1 MRLEVHAQLT
11 QCLKGEGQTFFRWPA
26 DVGSKNEI
34 TVEGMLGE
42 WDNFTRDI
50 GNETLLSATQQP
62 KEWEQYS
69 YSPIARR

>member
-1 MRLEVHAQLT
+1 MAR
-11 QCLKGEGQTFFRWPA
+11 G
-26 DVGSKNEI
+26 VGSKNEI